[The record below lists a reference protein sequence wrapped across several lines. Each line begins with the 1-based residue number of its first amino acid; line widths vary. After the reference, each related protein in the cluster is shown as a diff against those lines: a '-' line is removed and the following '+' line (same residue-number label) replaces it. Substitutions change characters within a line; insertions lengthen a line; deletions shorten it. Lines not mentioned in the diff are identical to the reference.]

1 MRPFIGGCFVN
12 LQAESSIDI
21 INPTTQQRL
30 GTIADCPAAVVNQ
43 AVTAARTAFSSSEWS
58 GATPMTRKD
67 RLRQF
72 AALIRRHAPEL
83 NLLDALEMGKPV
95 SSPMFDANTGAGYL
109 EYAIEYIDKCFGEV
123 VPSDRDSHV
132 LKVRRPRGVVGGII
146 PWNFPT
152 FNALLK
158 IAPALTMGNTIVL
171 KPSELAS
178 LSALRLAQLSLEA
191 GLPPGVLNVVTGSG
205 PVTGKALA
213 SHPDVD
219 LLTFT
224 GSTQT
229 GRRIIEY
236 SVASG
241 MKPVILECGGKSP
254 NIVFPDISEPD
265 AVAQRVAL
273 GAFWNSGQVCS
284 ASTRLLVHRDIYDGF
299 VAKVVNAAKGM
310 LPADPTDPHTMFGP
324 VVSVAQLGKVL
335 AYIAIG
341 VDEGARLLSGGER
354 LVGSGNG
361 NFVTPT
367 IFTDVRPDMRIAQE
381 EIFGPVLSVIPFAS
395 EEDAVRIANSTMYGL
410 TATVW
415 TGSLATGHRMA
426 EALEAGAVF
435 VNSSATYH
443 EGSGLGFSAEPW
455 KMSGFGI
462 EFGTNGIESHTK
474 MKAIMFHF

>member
-1 MRPFIGGCFVN
+1 
-12 LQAESSIDI
+12 
-21 INPTTQQRL
+21 
-30 GTIADCPAAVVNQ
+30 
-43 AVTAARTAFSSSEWS
+43 
-58 GATPMTRKD
+58 
-67 RLRQF
+67 
-72 AALIRRHAPEL
+72 
-83 NLLDALEMGKPV
+83 
-95 SSPMFDANTGAGYL
+95 
-109 EYAIEYIDKCFGEV
+109 
-123 VPSDRDSHV
+123 
-132 LKVRRPRGVVGGII
+132 
-146 PWNFPT
+146 
-152 FNALLK
+152 
-158 IAPALTMGNTIVL
+158 
-171 KPSELAS
+171 
-178 LSALRLAQLSLEA
+178 
-191 GLPPGVLNVVTGSG
+191 
-205 PVTGKALA
+205 
-213 SHPDVD
+213 
-219 LLTFT
+219 
-224 GSTQT
+224 
-229 GRRIIEY
+229 
-236 SVASG
+236 